1 MSTLQ
6 DRIEEIQRETGWND
20 TKLGKAAGV
29 SRSAVSLWRGNSR
42 TPITS
47 IKMETALNL
56 EKATG
61 YAARWIATGEGP
73 KRIEAIPQ
81 KDRHPYRGEFRPSS
95 VQAFNM
101 PVFLTSGDLMTPG
114 LEVPPLFM
122 CDLPDDALAP
132 THPRGTRFIFRAGA
146 PSRFGC
152 VVLVEDATG
161 ARHLRIHAQGIAGTW
176 QARATHPA
184 YASLES
190 ARDGLKIV
198 ASEWAVITGD

>member
-20 TKLGKAAGV
+20 TRMGKAAGV

-42 TPITS
+42 TPITT

-56 EKATG
+56 ERATG

-73 KRIEAIPQ
+73 KRLAAIPQ
-81 KDRHPYRGEFRPSS
+81 KDHHPFTGSLRPSS
-95 VQAFNM
+95 VQSFTM
-101 PVFLTSGDLMTPG
+101 PALLTTDALMTAG
-114 LEVPPLFM
+114 EVPDLFM
-122 CDLPDDALAP
+122 ADLPDDALAP
-132 THPRGTRFIFRAGA
+132 THPRGTRFIFKAGPA
-146 PSRFGC
+146 SRFGS
-152 VVLVEDATG
+152 VVLVEDSSG
-161 ARHLRIHAQGIAGTW
+161 GRHLRIYAQGIGGAW
-176 QARATHPA
+176 EARAVHPA

-190 ARDGLKIV
+190 ARDGLRVV